1 MRVKELPLQ
10 VSRRA
15 HLLGLIKYRL
25 LSWLFHQPSKLAF
38 CAPGDIVGR
47 AIMAF
52 GTFEPEVIELIGVTA
67 RQFLRD
73 PSETVFIDVGAN
85 VGTHAVGLASAF
97 RRVLAFEANP
107 ATALVAKANAL
118 AAGAHN
124 VEVHPIG
131 LSDETRDAVLSMPNP
146 HAFSWASVNPVGSIG
161 IGITLQPG
169 DQYLARVLGHDERV
183 GVIKIDVEGYEPEV
197 LSGLR
202 STLITQK
209 PIVAFEALDETATK
223 RSIELLQSL
232 GYCSFVGVSTRTRPL
247 LQRIWGLLKVRK
259 VYLEEI
265 SVGTGYSCVIAL
277 PHQAGVTDPQSGGLL
292 HDGPH

>member
-1 MRVKELPLQ
+1 MKELPLQ
-10 VSRRA
+10 VSRRD
-15 HLLGLIKYRL
+15 HLSGLIKYRL
-25 LSWLFHQPSKLAF
+25 LSWLFNQPSKLAF

-52 GTFEPEVIELIGVTA
+52 GTFEPEVIELIAFTA
-67 RQFLRD
+67 RKFLHD

-85 VGTHAVGLASAF
+85 VGTHAVGLASTF

-118 AAGAHN
+118 AAGAQN
-124 VEVHPIG
+124 VEVHPVG
-131 LSDETRDAVLSMPNP
+131 LSDDNRDAVLSMPNP
-146 HAFSWASVNPVGSIG
+146 HAFSWASVTLTGSPGMG
-161 IGITLQPG
+161 IKLQQG
-169 DQYLARVLGHDERV
+169 DQYLANVLGNEERV

-202 STLITQK
+202 STLIKHK
-209 PIVAFEALDETATK
+209 PIVAFEALDETAKT
-223 RSIELLQSL
+223 RSIELLKSL
-232 GYCSFVGVSTRTRPL
+232 GYCSFLGVSTRTRPL
-247 LQRIWGLLKVRK
+247 WQRIWGLMKVRK

-277 PHQAGVTDPQSGGLL
+277 PHHAGDPKSKATSAASSNG
-292 HDGPH
+292 